1 MPPKLKPIL
10 KKIEDG
16 SFTIPDLLSQK
27 GNLYFTYIGHIVVSN
42 ALGLIK
48 KKKDMTFYN
57 PFPSMKDYM
66 DTNKINFKQSIK
78 HSDFFEM

>member
-1 MPPKLKPIL
+1 M
-10 KKIEDG
+10 
-16 SFTIPDLLSQK
+16 
-27 GNLYFTYIGHIVVSN
+27 SN